1 MVMHVTV
8 QILQMWQI
16 QCYHENLVFCFVI
29 PLKLN
34 LTIVESKNRAAKKSE
49 EKDNNGLTLLVG
61 HK

>member
-8 QILQMWQI
+8 HILQMWQI
-16 QCYHENLVFCFVI
+16 QCYHENLVI
-29 PLKLN
+29 LLNLN
-34 LTIVESKNRAAKKSE
+34 LTIVEGKNRAAKKSE